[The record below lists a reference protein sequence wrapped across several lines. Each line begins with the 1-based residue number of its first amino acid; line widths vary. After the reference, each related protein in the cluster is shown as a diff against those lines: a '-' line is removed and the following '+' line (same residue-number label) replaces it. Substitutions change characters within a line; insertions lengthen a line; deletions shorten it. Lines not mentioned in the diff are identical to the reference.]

1 MNRQKGKNWI
11 AVLLAVLMACSLLA
25 WPVLAAAG
33 DGSGSS
39 AGAGTE
45 SAPEGGQE
53 SEKELDDAEDPA
65 AGEEDGDPDGGE
77 ETDGEGNSDPSDTED
92 DEEEPEEPEPTL
104 EELRNEL
111 MAIMGGGEASAGIQ
125 ANIDRLIALGD
136 PDGNLRT
143 YLEGMIRLH
152 QLRYEEEQLQA
163 TLEQLEAANASIGA
177 IGEAMTA
184 LENPDEILQRIEEE
198 ISDQAARLL
207 ESAGYDGTGDLA
219 LVTIRA
225 LDYLDGGL
233 AGGDS
238 ADMAAILLFQGLIDS
253 EVLNEAGLVTASDAI
268 TAHFSAIA
276 GRYRG
281 LAAETRQS
289 LADASQDIAG
299 RANNAAAMD
308 PGGLVAAG
316 VTLQLT
322 NPVFTYS
329 GTTMVSLKDAAV
341 FLGGE
346 VVEMGDN
353 ATVVIQAPGVVLEMT
368 RGSSD
373 AYLGDKLL
381 KMEQPVLSFDKVCYL
396 PLDTVLRC
404 CGMERMTV
412 GNYTLLYA
420 APES

>member
-1 MNRQKGKNWI
+1 
-11 AVLLAVLMACSLLA
+11 
-25 WPVLAAAG
+25 
-33 DGSGSS
+33 
-39 AGAGTE
+39 
-45 SAPEGGQE
+45 
-53 SEKELDDAEDPA
+53 
-65 AGEEDGDPDGGE
+65 
-77 ETDGEGNSDPSDTED
+77 
-92 DEEEPEEPEPTL
+92 
-104 EELRNEL
+104 
-111 MAIMGGGEASAGIQ
+111 
-125 ANIDRLIALGD
+125 
-136 PDGNLRT
+136 
-143 YLEGMIRLH
+143 
-152 QLRYEEEQLQA
+152 
-163 TLEQLEAANASIGA
+163 
-177 IGEAMTA
+177 
-184 LENPDEILQRIEEE
+184 
-198 ISDQAARLL
+198 
-207 ESAGYDGTGDLA
+207 
-219 LVTIRA
+219 
-225 LDYLDGGL
+225 
-233 AGGDS
+233 
-238 ADMAAILLFQGLIDS
+238 
-253 EVLNEAGLVTASDAI
+253 
-268 TAHFSAIA
+268 
-276 GRYRG
+276 
-281 LAAETRQS
+281 
-289 LADASQDIAG
+289 
-299 RANNAAAMD
+299 MD